1 MLVRLT
7 LLLPVSRARKVT
19 LAPVCQ
25 LAVRSTPILSY
36 LQILLNPTPVLHTLC
51 KQMGSSTYGVAR
63 HGQQMVMAHSS
74 KVLPAPKG
82 LRETKG
88 SKALLALRAIKAIL
102 EHRAKLELPAHKGLK
117 ATLATLE
124 SRALRVILGHRATK
138 ELLDPKDLKVT
149 KVNLASR
156 VLRVIL
162 GHKASKGRKVCKVC
176 KAKREI
182 KETRGILAH
191 KVCKAKRANLAKT
204 VQLGRKVTKAI
215 PAPKALLAQPGQT
228 VKMEHKALPART
240 PQLPAQQPA

>member
-74 KVLPAPKG
+74 KVLQAPKD
-82 LRETKG
+82 LKVTKE
-88 SKALLALRAIKAIL
+88 SKALLALRAIKVIL
-102 EHRAKLELPAHKGLK
+102 GHKAKPELPAHKGLRV
-117 ATLATLE
+117 TLATLE
-124 SRALRVILGHRATK
+124 SRAL
-138 ELLDPKDLKVT
+138 
-149 KVNLASR
+149 KVNLAHR
-156 VLRVIL
+156 V
-162 GHKASKGRKVCKVC
+162 SKGRKVCKVY
-176 KAKREI
+176 KEKREI
-182 KETRGILAH
+182 KATRGTLDP
-191 KVCKAKRANLAKT
+191 KVCKAFKANLART
-204 VQLGRKVTKAI
+204 VQLARKVTKEI
-215 PAPKALLAQPGQT
+215 PAPKDLLAQPGQT
-228 VKMEHKALPART
+228 VKMAHKGQPART